1 VDQQPGGASSER
13 RESVVDPRFRAV
25 LGRSGIFNA
34 RDLGGLAAEDG
45 MVRHGLLVRGD
56 ALHRARPDAAQGLV
70 DRGISLVLDLRD
82 AAERDTTA
90 VFSHAEVVTEH
101 RPVLDEAWS
110 WEDEDHDHLATLLEQ
125 RYRSILT
132 QFGGR
137 LATTVQRVADH
148 DGGTA
153 FHCAVGKDRTGL
165 LAALLLGALGVPDD
179 LVVADYARSARAT
192 AVQTTWLRYLG
203 LPEGDVP
210 PDELALGLWS
220 ARPVTM
226 EHTLEF
232 LQSEFGGATGYLA
245 EHGAGPDTVADL
257 RRRLVIAT

>member
-1 VDQQPGGASSER
+1 MDHQPTGAPSER
-13 RESVVDPRFRAV
+13 WESAIDPRFRAV

-34 RDLGGLAAEDG
+34 RDLGGLAAESG
-45 MVRHGLLVRGD
+45 MVRHGLLVRAD
-56 ALHRARPDAAQGLV
+56 ALHRARTDAAQGLA
-70 DRGISLVLDLRD
+70 DRGLSLVLDLRD

-90 VFSHAEVVTEH
+90 VFAHPEVVTEH

-110 WEDEDHDHLATLLEQ
+110 WEDEDHDHLPTLLEQ

-137 LATTVQRVADH
+137 LAASVQRVADH
-148 DGGTA
+148 HGGTA

-165 LAALLLGALGVPDD
+165 LAALLLGALGVPDE
-179 LVVADYARSARAT
+179 LVVADYARSACAT

-203 LPEGDVP
+203 RPEGDVP

-226 EHTLEF
+226 AHTLEF
-232 LQSEFGGATGYLA
+232 LHDEFGGPVGYLA
-245 EHGAGPDTVADL
+245 EHGAGPDTVTHL
-257 RRRLVIAT
+257 RRRLVVAT

>member
-1 VDQQPGGASSER
+1 MTSTPAS
-13 RESVVDPRFRAV
+13 SVVDRRFRTV

-34 RDLGGLAAEDG
+34 RDLGGLPADG
-45 MVRHGLLVRGD
+45 GTTRFGLLVRGD
-56 ALHRARPDAAQGLV
+56 SLHRARPDAAQGLA

-90 VFSHAEVVTEH
+90 VFSHSEVVTEH
-101 RPVLDEAWS
+101 HAVLDEAWS
-110 WEDEDHDHLATLLEQ
+110 WEDEDHDHIDTLLAQ

-137 LATTVQRVADH
+137 LARAVQRVADH
-148 DGGTA
+148 DSGTA

-165 LAALLLGALGVPDD
+165 LAVLLLGALGVPDD
-179 LVVADYARSARAT
+179 LVVADYARSSNAT

-203 LPEGDVP
+203 HLEGDVP
-210 PDELALGLWS
+210 PDELELGLWS

-226 EHTLEF
+226 QHTLEF
-232 LQSEFGGATGYLA
+232 LQAEFGGATGYLA
-245 EHGAGPDTVADL
+245 EHGAGPGTVSAL
-257 RRRLVIAT
+257 RARLVDPA

>member
-1 VDQQPGGASSER
+1 MTSTPAS
-13 RESVVDPRFRAV
+13 SVVDRRFRTV

-34 RDLGGLAAEDG
+34 RDLGGLPADG
-45 MVRHGLLVRGD
+45 GTTRFGLLVRGD
-56 ALHRARPDAAQGLV
+56 SLHRARPDAAQGLA

-101 RPVLDEAWS
+101 HAVLDAWS
-110 WEDEDHDHLATLLEQ
+110 WEDEDHDHIDTLLAQ

-137 LATTVQRVADH
+137 LAGAVQRVADH

-165 LAALLLGALGVPDD
+165 LAVLLLGALGVPDD
-179 LVVADYARSARAT
+179 LVVADYARSSNAT

-203 LPEGDVP
+203 HLEGDVP
-210 PDELALGLWS
+210 PDELELGLWS

-226 EHTLEF
+226 HHTLEF
-232 LQSEFGGATGYLA
+232 LQSEFGGAAGYLA
-245 EHGAGPDTVADL
+245 EHGAGPGTVSAL
-257 RRRLVIAT
+257 RARLVDPA

>member
-1 VDQQPGGASSER
+1 MAGRTDADQPEQLAP
-13 RESVVDPRFRAV
+13 VVDRRFRTV

-34 RDLGGLAAEDG
+34 RDLGGLPAADG
-45 MVRHGLLVRGD
+45 TVRFGLLVRGD
-56 ALHRARPDAAQGLV
+56 ALHRARPDAAQGLA
-70 DRGISLVLDLRD
+70 DRGVSLVLDLRD

-90 VFSHAEVVTEH
+90 VFAHPDVVTEH

-110 WEDEDHDHLATLLEQ
+110 WEDEDHDHLPTLLEQ

-137 LATTVQRVADH
+137 LAATVQRVADH

-179 LVVADYARSARAT
+179 RVVADYARSANAT

-203 LPEGDVP
+203 RPEGDVR

-226 EHTLEF
+226 QHTLEF
-232 LQSEFGGATGYLA
+232 LHAEFGGATGYLA
-245 EHGAGPDTVADL
+245 EHGAGPDTVDQL
-257 RRRLVIAT
+257 RQRLVLPA